1 MRAALTLVVF
11 LFTTSTAFAQ
21 AWLPAKGEG
30 NVSVLFSN
38 TLSTRHYL
46 PDVAYDRGHI
56 DANTMLFDVTYGVSD
71 RMAVTVG
78 LPMVTSRYR
87 GSFPHRPITLDD
99 GNWHTSAQDFR
110 LNVRYNVFR
119 GPVHITPFIGS
130 YLPANDYEYF
140 AHAAPG
146 RQLKEMATGVSAG
159 RLFAELGLVLQ
170 GQYAFNFSQGAL
182 DYSRRFSTASV
193 ESAYFL
199 TTRLRLMAS
208 ASGRIGHTGID
219 LPVNGALLTPDQF
232 LHHDQI
238 SRESFFNVMV
248 YSCPCSFLR
257 CGLECCGV
265 ALAGADAHGVIEA
278 KHEDLAVAD
287 LAGLG
292 GAGDG
297 ADDLVDLVA
306 GDRDF
311 DLDFR
316 QEAHRI
322 LGPTIDFR
330 VPLLTPVTFDFGNC
344 EPLHADGGQS
354 VTDLVQL
361 EGFNNG
367 HDDLHGFDPRLSP
380 FVYVRSAGGSLSPCP
395 RRSLRRHGRRDRIK
409 RRARCRRR
417 L

>member
-1 MRAALTLVVF
+1 MRAALMLVVF
-11 LFTTSTAFAQ
+11 LFTSSTAFAQ

-78 LPMVTSRYR
+78 LPVVTSRYR

-110 LNVRYNVFR
+110 MNVRYNVVR
-119 GPVHITPFIGS
+119 GAIQVTPFIGS
-130 YLPANDYEYF
+130 YLPANNYQYF

-146 RQLKEMATGVSAG
+146 RQLKEIATGVSAG

-170 GQYAFNFSQGAL
+170 GQYALNFSQGAL
-182 DYSRRFSTASV
+182 EYSRRFSTASV

-238 SRESFFNVMV
+238 SRESFFNV
-248 YSCPCSFLR
+248 
-257 CGLECCGV
+257 
-265 ALAGADAHGVIEA
+265 
-278 KHEDLAVAD
+278 
-287 LAGLG
+287 G
-292 GAGDG
+292 GGTA
-297 ADDLVDLVA
+297 
-306 GDRDF
+306 
-311 DLDFR
+311 
-316 QEAHRI
+316 I
-322 LGPTIDFR
+322 TITD
-330 VPLLTPVTFDFGNC
+330 T
-344 EPLHADGGQS
+344 
-354 VTDLVQL
+354 TDLFVAYNRTVT
-361 EGFNNG
+361 GRNTHATDRG
-367 HDDLHGFDPRLSP
+367 LSIGMSWSFGRP
-380 FVYVRSAGGSLSPCP
+380 QGGETLASRDSRQGSLV
-395 RRSLRRHGRRDRIK
+395 
-409 RRARCRRR
+409 RC
-417 L
+417 LCEKKTGA

>member
-11 LFTTSTAFAQ
+11 LVTSSTAFAQ

-219 LPVNGALLTPDQF
+219 LPLNGALLTPDQF
-232 LHHDQI
+232 LHHD
-238 SRESFFNVMV
+238 
-248 YSCPCSFLR
+248 
-257 CGLECCGV
+257 
-265 ALAGADAHGVIEA
+265 
-278 KHEDLAVAD
+278 
-287 LAGLG
+287 
-292 GAGDG
+292 
-297 ADDLVDLVA
+297 
-306 GDRDF
+306 
-311 DLDFR
+311 
-316 QEAHRI
+316 HR
-322 LGPTIDFR
+322 
-330 VPLLTPVTFDFGNC
+330 
-344 EPLHADGGQS
+344 H
-354 VTDLVQL
+354 
-361 EGFNNG
+361 
-367 HDDLHGFDPRLSP
+367 H
-380 FVYVRSAGGSLSPCP
+380 
-395 RRSLRRHGRRDRIK
+395 
-409 RRARCRRR
+409 
-417 L
+417 

>member
-110 LNVRYNVFR
+110 LNVRYNAFR

-238 SRESFFNVMV
+238 SRESFFNVGGGTAITLTDTTDLFV
-248 YSCPCSFLR
+248 AYSRTVTGRNTHATDRGLSIGMSWSFGRPGGNETLASRDGRQGSLVR
-257 CGLECCGV
+257 CLCEKK
-265 ALAGADAHGVIEA
+265 AGA
-278 KHEDLAVAD
+278 
-287 LAGLG
+287 
-292 GAGDG
+292 
-297 ADDLVDLVA
+297 
-306 GDRDF
+306 
-311 DLDFR
+311 
-316 QEAHRI
+316 
-322 LGPTIDFR
+322 
-330 VPLLTPVTFDFGNC
+330 
-344 EPLHADGGQS
+344 
-354 VTDLVQL
+354 
-361 EGFNNG
+361 
-367 HDDLHGFDPRLSP
+367 
-380 FVYVRSAGGSLSPCP
+380 
-395 RRSLRRHGRRDRIK
+395 
-409 RRARCRRR
+409 
-417 L
+417 